1 MRTRSLSL
9 AAACA
14 ILVSL
19 APPLTGQESGFGAR
33 SGVATGGL
41 SGLDGARSRPGISV
55 GPTFAVPITR
65 WLGIQTELLYTS
77 YGAWLSDATAIQTS
91 VNVFTQASFRYLQ
104 MPLLARLDIGALL
117 HAPVH
122 AILYGGPHASA
133 MLECRLVVAA
143 PMAERMP
150 CGSVAS
156 PFAGMNTFQL
166 GAVTGASV
174 AGELF
179 NLFALAA
186 DVRYQRGFD
195 RYGPIYGG
203 FRNGFWALEIRV
215 AGIRDGGSG
224 RYMDLP
230 PVPPAIQGV
239 PRTPSGA
246 RPVKGV
252 KM

>member
-1 MRTRSLSL
+1 MRARSLSL
-9 AAACA
+9 ATTCAVLLSLSTPLAA
-14 ILVSL
+14 
-19 APPLTGQESGFGAR
+19 QESGFGAR

-41 SGLDGARSRPGISV
+41 SGLDGARSRPGIAI

-91 VNVFTQASFRYLQ
+91 VDVFTQASFRYLQ

-150 CGSVAS
+150 CGATSS

-179 NLFALAA
+179 NLFDVGA

-195 RYGPIYGG
+195 RYGPLYGG
-203 FRNGFWALEIRV
+203 FRNSVWAFEIRLS
-215 AGIRDGGSG
+215 GIRGGG
-224 RYMDLP
+224 PGEYMDL

-246 RPVKGV
+246 RPIKGV